1 MQQVGG
7 EVGVV
12 QRVPK
17 APSRK
22 TPANRTTAAANDASR
37 RQKKSVRSVQSGQS
51 TPSVPA
57 KAKARARTSKAAP
70 RVRAGAD
77 ALLLR
82 RRPMPR
88 YTTYGRRLG
97 TALFMALSG
106 ALAFSLLTDG
116 GTRTREVASFLPP
129 AAQILSW
136 SGLRIEQVAL
146 TGQRFT
152 SDADVFEAIDLP
164 NAGSL
169 ATFDVDA
176 ARARIEA
183 LPWVATAAIS
193 RIYPASLDIR
203 ITERRPTALWSSGG
217 REFLVDSTGRVLS
230 GLKPGTVVRLP
241 RLAGAGAP
249 QDAKA
254 LLELIVRYPKIA
266 ERFVMAERVG
276 GRRWTLHLKDGVV
289 IHLGADREAVA
300 FAALS
305 SPDELGQFLNAR
317 NVVVDL
323 RARGRIA
330 VRRAGAS
337 AAIVQPPSQS

>member
-7 EVGVV
+7 ELEIA

-17 APSRK
+17 APSLNSATARATKDAERPRRQRK
-22 TPANRTTAAANDASR
+22 APAAA
-37 RQKKSVRSVQSGQS
+37 
-51 TPSVPA
+51 
-57 KAKARARTSKAAP
+57 KAAP
-70 RVRAGAD
+70 NNARSSRPRASARAGTKAGTAKSD
-77 ALLLR
+77 LLLR

-97 TALFMALSG
+97 MALFMGLSG

-116 GTRTREVASFLPP
+116 GTRTREVASFLPR
-129 AAQILSW
+129 AEQVLSW
-136 SGLRIEQVAL
+136 TGLRIEQVAL

-152 SDADVFEAIDLP
+152 ADTDVFEAIDLP

-169 ATFDVDA
+169 ATFDVEA
-176 ARARIEA
+176 ARERIEA
-183 LPWVATAAIS
+183 LPWVSTAAVS
-193 RIYPASLDIR
+193 RVYPASLDIR
-203 ITERRPTALWSSGG
+203 ITERRPTALWSNGG

-230 GLKPGTVVRLP
+230 GLRPGTTVRLP
-241 RLAGAGAP
+241 RLAGEGAP

-254 LLELIVRYPKIA
+254 LLELIVRYPNIA

-276 GRRWTLHLKDGVV
+276 GRRWTLHLKNGLV

-305 SPDELGQFLNAR
+305 SPDELGGILHAR

-330 VRRAGAS
+330 VRRAPAS
-337 AAIVQPPSQS
+337 ASVTQPPSQS